1 MDEPNKPRNHKPLSQ
16 TERNKRWQEQNKDH
30 ARYLS
35 ARSTARSFIRNRA
48 TKEDLDELEQL
59 IAERRQQL

>member
-1 MDEPNKPRNHKPLSQ
+1 MDEHDKPHKPLSQ
-16 TERNKRWQEQNKDH
+16 TERNKRWQEQNKDR

-35 ARSTARSFIRNRA
+35 ARSSARSFIRNRA